1 MPPLILLALAIHI
14 GIAAAVTRHALL
26 RKADV
31 RAALGWIA
39 VAWLSAIIGGP
50 LYFAFGIN
58 RINRRAGRLSTQAE
72 NLGVR
77 FGDAAPPDAPPPLQA
92 LARVGQRVTGV
103 PVRQGNA
110 VAILHGG
117 DRAYP
122 AMLDAIGGAR
132 HSIALA
138 SYIFRHDD
146 VGRAFIAALAAAQ
159 ARGVAVRVLIDG
171 VGGGWLRAATFRALR
186 RAGVPCAKF
195 LHSWAPWRMPLLNLR
210 NHKKLLIV
218 DGETGFT
225 GGLNIGA
232 ENLAHGE
239 ARKRVDDVHLRIEG
253 PLARQL
259 MASFA
264 QDWLFTTGEALD
276 GPAWWPEIADA
287 GATPA
292 RGIRS
297 GPDGDLF
304 NLETILG
311 AALTLAERRIRIV
324 TPYFLPDTRLEFAL
338 AQAALRGV
346 ELQIVI
352 PARSDHRLMDWAMRA
367 HLRFF
372 PAIRPHV
379 RLGAAPFNHAKLVTI
394 DGAWCL
400 VGSSNWDTRSLR
412 LNFEFDVECYDPRL
426 CAEIDALIEGKVA
439 AAAALPQVPASAGL
453 APLRD
458 AAARLLLP
466 YL

>member
-1 MPPLILLALAIHI
+1 MKPLILLFLLIHC

-26 RKADV
+26 HKADV

-39 VAWLSAIIGGP
+39 IAWLSAVIGGP
-50 LYFAFGIN
+50 LYLAFGIN
-58 RINRRAGRLSTQAE
+58 RINRRASRLA
-72 NLGVR
+72 VR
-77 FGDAAPPDAPPPLQA
+77 TETLDVSFGEATPPDARPAIQA

-103 PVRQGNA
+103 PLQSGNA
-110 VAILHGG
+110 VAIHHGG
-117 DRAYP
+117 SKAYP
-122 AMLDAIGGAR
+122 EMLEAIRTAR

-138 SYIFRHDD
+138 SYIFRDD
-146 VGRAFIAALAAAQ
+146 RVGRAFIAALAAAHE
-159 ARGVAVRVLIDG
+159 RGVEVRVLIDG
-171 VGGGWLRAATFRALR
+171 VGGGYLRAPAFRALR

-210 NHKKLLIV
+210 NHKKLLVI
-218 DGETGFT
+218 DGAAGFT

-232 ENLAHGE
+232 ENLAPDDPSD
-239 ARKRVDDVHLRIEG
+239 RVDDVHLRIEG
-253 PLARQL
+253 PAARQL

-264 QDWLFTTGEALD
+264 QDWLFTTGETLE
-276 GPAWWPEIADA
+276 GPAWWPEIGEA
-287 GATPA
+287 GTTPA

-304 NLETILG
+304 NLEAILG

-324 TPYFLPDTRLEFAL
+324 TPYFLPDPQLEFAI

-352 PARSDHRLMDWAMRA
+352 PARSDHQLMDWAMRA

-372 PAIRPHV
+372 RTIRAHV
-379 RLGAAPFNHAKLVTI
+379 RLGAAPFNHAKLVTV

-400 VGSSNWDTRSLR
+400 IGSSNWDTRSLR
-412 LNFEFDVECYDPRL
+412 LNFEFDLECYDPVV
-426 CAEIDALIEGKVA
+426 CARIDALIDTKVA
-439 AAAALPQVPASAGL
+439 AAEPLQQALETGPF

>member
-77 FGDAAPPDAPPPLQA
+77 FGDAAPPEAPPPLQA

-186 RAGVPCAKF
+186 RSGVPCAKF
-195 LHSWAPWRMPLLNLR
+195 LHSWAP
-210 NHKKLLIV
+210 
-218 DGETGFT
+218 
-225 GGLNIGA
+225 GA
-232 ENLAHGE
+232 C
-239 ARKRVDDVHLRIEG
+239 R
-253 PLARQL
+253 
-259 MASFA
+259 
-264 QDWLFTTGEALD
+264 
-276 GPAWWPEIADA
+276 
-287 GATPA
+287 
-292 RGIRS
+292 
-297 GPDGDLF
+297 
-304 NLETILG
+304 
-311 AALTLAERRIRIV
+311 
-324 TPYFLPDTRLEFAL
+324 
-338 AQAALRGV
+338 
-346 ELQIVI
+346 
-352 PARSDHRLMDWAMRA
+352 
-367 HLRFF
+367 
-372 PAIRPHV
+372 
-379 RLGAAPFNHAKLVTI
+379 
-394 DGAWCL
+394 C
-400 VGSSNWDTRSLR
+400 
-412 LNFEFDVECYDPRL
+412 
-426 CAEIDALIEGKVA
+426 
-439 AAAALPQVPASAGL
+439 
-453 APLRD
+453 
-458 AAARLLLP
+458 
-466 YL
+466 

>member
-1 MPPLILLALAIHI
+1 MRPLIFLLLLIHCGVAL
-14 GIAAAVTRHALL
+14 AVTRHALL

-39 VAWLSAIIGGP
+39 IAWLSAVIGGP
-50 LYFAFGIN
+50 LYLAFGIN
-58 RINRRAGRLSTQAE
+58 RINRRASRLS
-72 NLGVR
+72 VR
-77 FGDAAPPDAPPPLQA
+77 TDSLDVSFGEATPPDAQPAIQA

-103 PVRQGNA
+103 PLQSGNA
-110 VAILHGG
+110 VAIHHGG
-117 DRAYP
+117 SKAYP
-122 AMLDAIGGAR
+122 AMLEAIRAAR

-138 SYIFRHDD
+138 SYIFRDD
-146 VGRAFIAALAAAQ
+146 RVGRTFVAALAAAHE
-159 ARGVAVRVLIDG
+159 RGVEVRVLIDG
-171 VGGGWLRAATFRALR
+171 VGGGYLRAPAFRALR

-210 NHKKLLIV
+210 NHKKLLVI
-218 DGETGFT
+218 DGGAGFT

-232 ENLAHGE
+232 ENLAPDDPSD
-239 ARKRVDDVHLRIEG
+239 RVDDVHLRVEG
-253 PLARQL
+253 PATRQL

-264 QDWLFTTGEALD
+264 QDWLFTTGETLE
-276 GPAWWPEIADA
+276 GPAWWPQIGEA
-287 GATPA
+287 GVTPA

-311 AALTLAERRIRIV
+311 AAITLAERRIRIV
-324 TPYFLPDTRLEFAL
+324 TPYFLPDPQLEFAL

-352 PARSDHRLMDWAMRA
+352 PERSDHRLMDWAMRA

-372 PAIRPHV
+372 RAIRPHV
-379 RLGAAPFNHAKLVTI
+379 RLGAAPFNHAKLVTV

-400 VGSSNWDTRSLR
+400 IGSSNWDTRSLR
-412 LNFEFDVECYDPRL
+412 LNFEFDLECYDPVVCSR
-426 CAEIDALIEGKVA
+426 IDALIDSKVA
-439 AAAALPQVPASAGL
+439 AAAPLRQGL
-453 APLRD
+453 ETGPFAPLRD